1 MSNQFNNKYQ
11 EENAK
16 AEQLGA
22 AVAVGCVGIPVII
35 IVLLF
40 VIVAIVG

>member
-16 AEQLGA
+16 AEQIGA
-22 AVAVGCVGIPVII
+22 AIAVGCVGIPLVLII
-35 IVLLF
+35 LLF
-40 VIVAIVG
+40 VVVSILG